1 LEFEKEKLKVQQE
14 EAQKDRNLQLKLKE
28 KDNAIR
34 KYETDQKTE
43 RLNMMLDS
51 RRQLAEL
58 KFKSNNPNPINNLIL
73 LRKNKKGKK
82 TK

>member
-1 LEFEKEKLKVQQE
+1 MQLENMKLIK
-14 EAQKDRNLQLKLKE
+14 
-28 KDNAIR
+28 
-34 KYETDQKTE
+34 KTE